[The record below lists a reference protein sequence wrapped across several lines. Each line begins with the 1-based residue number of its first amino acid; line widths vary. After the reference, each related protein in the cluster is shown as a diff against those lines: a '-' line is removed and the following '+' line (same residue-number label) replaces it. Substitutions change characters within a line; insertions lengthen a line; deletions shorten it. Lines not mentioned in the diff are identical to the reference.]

1 MGLYQQ
7 LVDKMFL
14 DQYEDRPGD
23 GFFHPS
29 SLSGCYRMTVYEMT
43 DTEPTEKKDIRNI
56 RIMGNGTHF
65 HNAIQ
70 EVATA
75 TFPGFLTEVKVEW
88 AGVKG
93 SADALMQVG
102 DGLMSADSGDPL
114 LAAVYELQEFKSIGP
129 FGKKFLKGQP
139 KPEHVKQAR
148 MYYWALENMGYLMD
162 GIRIV
167 YFDRDDWSVLEFEVE
182 PWGDEEAFAFEQDLG
197 ILSSHVDEGTLPDR
211 LEPDA
216 WLCRYCMFKTR
227 CWEVDGDNTRG

>member
-14 DQYEDRPGD
+14 DDYEDRPGD

-29 SLSGCYRMTVYEMT
+29 SMAGCYRQAVYEAT
-43 DTEPTEKKDIRNI
+43 STEPTESKDIRNI

-93 SADALMQVG
+93 SADALLPVG
-102 DGLMSADSGDPL
+102 EGQELSSMDPVL
-114 LAAVYELQEFKSIGP
+114 SPVYELQEFKSIGP

-162 GIRIV
+162 GIRIT
-167 YFDRDDWSVLEFEVE
+167 YFDRDDWSVLEFEVD
-182 PWGDEEAFAFEQDLG
+182 PWSTAEVLSFEADLG
-197 ILSSHVDEGTLPDR
+197 NLDMHRHEGSLPDR

-216 WLCRYCMFKTR
+216 WLCRYCMFKTK